1 MAQEILKDP
10 YSFDFLTIREEYH
23 EKELEDVLVRDITRF
38 YELGHIVDRVLEDS
52 GTEYG
57 YVRRRN
63 YE

>member
-1 MAQEILKDP
+1 M
-10 YSFDFLTIREEYH
+10 
-23 EKELEDVLVRDITRF
+23 KENWKTHWSAISRVF
-38 YELGHIVDRVLEDS
+38 YELEHIVDRVLEDS